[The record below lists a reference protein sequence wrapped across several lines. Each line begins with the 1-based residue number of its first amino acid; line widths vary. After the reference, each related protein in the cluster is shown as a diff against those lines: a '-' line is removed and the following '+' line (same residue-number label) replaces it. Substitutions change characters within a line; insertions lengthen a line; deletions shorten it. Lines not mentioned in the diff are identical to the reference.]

1 MRHLPVDEDTLIMKK
16 QRTPKNGQE
25 AQESGGSEVFHS
37 WQGVLENSKVAA
49 HIGYPALAAS
59 RSAALGRGALAN
71 VSS

>member
-1 MRHLPVDEDTLIMKK
+1 MKK

-49 HIGYPALAAS
+49 HISYPALAAS
-59 RSAALGRGALAN
+59 KSAAPPSPWCPAG
-71 VSS
+71 SSPADFPTPAAWV